1 MKTEFYQIATDPE
14 DDIKY
19 AIFPRCSIK
28 AMEHLY
34 AEQGE
39 KGKIVIP
46 DKRTNKGKF
55 ARYTY
60 YHRDNNGVGH
70 FCKCKFRVELPSCD
84 SFIIDTNYVDDLQ
97 KIVDNR
103 KKAFGEKVNG
113 QLIYVANDLRKIFV
127 IDIEKI
133 DRTNIIKKMVRD
145 TYKDNNKKRLGKY
158 YAVNKS
164 LFTIYDIPESIYFC
178 EDENEIE
185 RIQEKKF
192 KDSIAP
198 LF

>member
-1 MKTEFYQIATDPE
+1 MKTEFYQILTDPE

-19 AIFPRCSIK
+19 SIFPKCSIK

-39 KGKIVIP
+39 NGKMVIP
-46 DKRTNKGKF
+46 DKKSNKGKF
-55 ARYTY
+55 SRYTY
-60 YHRDNNGVGH
+60 YHRDNDGVGH

-97 KIVDNR
+97 KIVDTRR
-103 KKAFGEKVNG
+103 KELHEKVNG

-127 IDIEKI
+127 IDIDKI

-158 YAVNKS
+158 YAVNKT
-164 LFTIYDIPESIYFC
+164 LFTIYDIPDSIYFC
-178 EDENEIE
+178 KDEKEIE
-185 RIQEKKF
+185 RIQEKKY
-192 KDSIAP
+192 KDSVAP
-198 LF
+198 LY

>member
-1 MKTEFYQIATDPE
+1 
-14 DDIKY
+14 
-19 AIFPRCSIK
+19 
-28 AMEHLY
+28 
-34 AEQGE
+34 
-39 KGKIVIP
+39 
-46 DKRTNKGKF
+46 
-55 ARYTY
+55 
-60 YHRDNNGVGH
+60 
-70 FCKCKFRVELPSCD
+70 
-84 SFIIDTNYVDDLQ
+84 VDDLQ

-164 LFTIYDIPESIYFC
+164 LFTIYDMPETIYFC
-178 EDENEIE
+178 KDENEVE